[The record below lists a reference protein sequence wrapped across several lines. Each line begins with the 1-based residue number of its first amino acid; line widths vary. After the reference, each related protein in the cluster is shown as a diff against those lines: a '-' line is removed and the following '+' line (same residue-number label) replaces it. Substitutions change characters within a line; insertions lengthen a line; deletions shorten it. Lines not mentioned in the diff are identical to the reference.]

1 MARFAHRMP
10 AAGVV
15 RVALQ
20 NKARLRRLDLYCK
33 FGKQMD
39 GLKERQAGRQDK
51 SERVMEMEGGQLRE
65 EERFSR

>member
-1 MARFAHRMP
+1 MP
-10 AAGVV
+10 AAGVVV

-39 GLKERQAGRQDK
+39 GLKERQAGRQA
-51 SERVMEMEGGQLRE
+51 ERVSGGDGDGGREGN
-65 EERFSR
+65 